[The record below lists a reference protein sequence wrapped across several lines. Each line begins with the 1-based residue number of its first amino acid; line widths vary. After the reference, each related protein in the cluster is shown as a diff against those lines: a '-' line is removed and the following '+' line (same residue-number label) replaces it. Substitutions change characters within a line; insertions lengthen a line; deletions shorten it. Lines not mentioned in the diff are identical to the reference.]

1 MSTGMSVATAET
13 GSGSSSTRA
22 VQRALAL
29 LATVCTHD
37 VSSLAT
43 ASRRTGVPASTALR
57 LLRTLEAEHFVVRDG
72 DAGWR
77 AGPRLLQLA
86 VRSLAREPL
95 ARLAGPSLARLTA
108 QTGESAYLSVRG
120 ADGLAVHVAAA
131 EGTHPVRYSAWVGHT
146 LPLAGTAVGQVL
158 DDRTGAEG
166 YAAGPPALEPDVTQI
181 AAPIRRPGGVVA
193 ALSVIGPAYRLDPA
207 TVGRLGQAVLAEAH
221 TLEAAMGAA
230 TPDVE
235 AAGGEAVAG

>member
-1 MSTGMSVATAET
+1 MTVSATESVP
-13 GSGSSSTRA
+13 SSSTRA
-22 VQRALAL
+22 VERALAL

-57 LLRTLEAEHFVVRDG
+57 LLRTLEREHFVVRDD

-95 ARLAGPSLARLTA
+95 ARLAGPSLTRLTVV
-108 QTGESAYLSVRG
+108 TGESAYLSVPG

-131 EGTHPVRYSAWVGHT
+131 EGTHPVRYAAWVGHT

-158 DDRTGAEG
+158 HDRTGPEG
-166 YAAGPPALEPDVTQI
+166 YVAAAPDLEPDVTQI
-181 AAPIRRPGGVVA
+181 SAPIRRPGGVVA
-193 ALSVIGPAYRLDPA
+193 ALSVIGPAYRMDPA
-207 TVGRLGQAVLAEAH
+207 TVSRLGQAVRAEAH
-221 TLEAAMGAA
+221 VLEAAMGAA
-230 TPDVE
+230 TPDVD
-235 AAGGEAVAG
+235 AADGEAVAG